1 MTEGIDKIVDE
12 CIDRLNRGE
21 DLDTCLADFPHVAG
35 ELEPMLQTVIRATRA
50 YPFVPSKAAK
60 QEAWQRF
67 TEARAALQ
75 PRGRM
80 GESVLARVFGGPR
93 IWATVAAVALIVVV
107 GYFGLRPALIPAE
120 PGPDPGTEPG
130 PEPGPETV
138 QPVDSPSPQPS
149 AEGNFVFL
157 ISDEPNAIDDFASLS
172 VVITKIGLLP
182 QGSDGWL
189 EFEPEIAEVDLVLL
203 QGDRAQEIW
212 RGDIPAGEYGK
223 VFIYVDAVR
232 GVLRE
237 SEQGIEVKLP
247 SGKLQMAM
255 PFHVGAET
263 VTSFTYDLTVVAA
276 GGPRNDPKYILKPVV
291 NESGIEVEEK
301 TSKGKGKKQ

>member
-1 MTEGIDKIVDE
+1 MTENLDKIVDE

-21 DLDTCLADFPHVAG
+21 DLDTCLADFPHIAG
-35 ELEPMLQTVIRATRA
+35 ELEPMLQTVVRATRA
-50 YPFVPSKAAK
+50 YPFVPSTAAK

-67 TEARAALQ
+67 TAARAALQ
-75 PRGRM
+75 PRRRM
-80 GESVLARVFGGPR
+80 GESVLARIFGGPR
-93 IWATVAAVALIVVV
+93 VWATVTAVALIAVV

-120 PGPDPGTEPG
+120 PGPDPG

-157 ISDEPNAIDDFASLS
+157 ISDEPNAIDDFAKLG
-172 VVITKIGLLP
+172 VVVARIGLLP
-182 QGSDGWL
+182 QGSGGWL
-189 EFEPEIAEVDLVLL
+189 EFEPETAEVDLVPL

-212 RGDIPAGEYGK
+212 RGDIPVGEYGK

-232 GVLRE
+232 GVLKE
-237 SEQGIEVKLP
+237 SGQRIEVKLP

-276 GGPRNDPKYILKPVV
+276 GGPRNGTKYILKPVA
-291 NESGIEVEEK
+291 NESRIEVEQK
-301 TSKGKGKKQ
+301 ASKGQGRKQ

>member
-1 MTEGIDKIVDE
+1 MTEDIDRIVDE

-21 DLDTCLADFPHVAG
+21 DLDACLADFRHVAG
-35 ELEPMLQTVIRATRA
+35 ELEPMLQTVVRATRA
-50 YPFVPSKAAK
+50 YPFIPSRAAK

-75 PRGRM
+75 PRRRM
-80 GESVLARVFGGPR
+80 GESVLDRVFGGSR
-93 IWATVAAVALIVVV
+93 IWATVAAVALIAVV
-107 GYFGLRPALIPAE
+107 GYFGLRPSLIPAE
-120 PGPDPGTEPG
+120 PQADPGAEPG

-138 QPVDSPSPQPS
+138 QPADTPSPQPS

-172 VVITKIGLLP
+172 VVIAKIGLLP

-189 EFEPEIAEVDLVLL
+189 EFEPETAEVDLVPL

-232 GVLRE
+232 GVLKE
-237 SEQGIEVKLP
+237 SGQGIEVKLP
-247 SGKLQMAM
+247 SGKLQMTM

-276 GGPRNDPKYILKPVV
+276 GGPRNDTKYILKPVV
-291 NESGIEVEEK
+291 NESGVEVEERA
-301 TSKGKGKKQ
+301 SEGQGNKQ